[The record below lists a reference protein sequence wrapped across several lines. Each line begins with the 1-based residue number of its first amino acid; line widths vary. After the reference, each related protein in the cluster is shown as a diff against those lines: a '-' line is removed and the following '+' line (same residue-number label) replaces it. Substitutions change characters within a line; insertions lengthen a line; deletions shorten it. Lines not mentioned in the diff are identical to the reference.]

1 MVWMYLNY
9 LLLHPFSPPSSYDD
23 EGSASLSTKAS
34 RLARALDTLPG
45 AFTASPLQLPS
56 LLNHSQ
62 HLTNIFAWFPHQDGP
77 LWPLISFQV
86 IPIFSSHLHCATSQK
101 SHLHS
106 HQHIGCLK
114 VLHCHLL
121 LSSFAL
127 GFIHT
132 PSTYDSPLLILHS
145 PLQTFQFNVPHRHF
159 RPNVLKTKLITLNFF
174 IKIHFSVSPASC
186 VAGLGDNSSSRVH
199 SL

>member
-1 MVWMYLNY
+1 MCSG
-9 LLLHPFSPPSSYDD
+9 HPTGCFQI
-23 EGSASLSTKAS
+23 T
-34 RLARALDTLPG
+34 
-45 AFTASPLQLPS
+45 SPLWLSS

-62 HLTNIFAWFPHQDGP
+62 HLTNILAWFPHQDGP
-77 LWPLISFQV
+77 QIWPLISFQV
-86 IPIFSSHLHCATSQK
+86 IPIFSSLLHCTTSQK
-101 SHLHS
+101 SYLHS
-106 HQHIGCLK
+106 HQHVGYPE

-127 GFIHT
+127 SFIHT
-132 PSTYDSPLLILHS
+132 SSKHDSPLLLPHS

-186 VAGLGDNSSSRVH
+186 VASLRDNSSSRVH
-199 SL
+199 IALPQFQY

>member
-1 MVWMYLNY
+1 MDVPKLPAFASIFSSF
-9 LLLHPFSPPSSYDD
+9 LLWWWRKRLSLYKGQPSCTCSGYP
-23 EGSASLSTKAS
+23 ARCFHST
-34 RLARALDTLPG
+34 
-45 AFTASPLQLPS
+45 SPLQLPS

-62 HLTNIFAWFPHQDGP
+62 HLTNILAWFPHQDGP

-132 PSTYDSPLLILHS
+132 SSTYDSPLLILHS

>member
-1 MVWMYLNY
+1 MMMKEAPLSLQRPAV
-9 LLLHPFSPPSSYDD
+9 LHVLWIPCQVLSQHFTSPTAVSSEPFSTPYKHTCLVPTSW
-23 EGSASLSTKAS
+23 L
-34 RLARALDTLPG
+34 
-45 AFTASPLQLPS
+45 
-56 LLNHSQ
+56 
-62 HLTNIFAWFPHQDGP
+62 
-77 LWPLISFQV
+77 LISFQV

-132 PSTYDSPLLILHS
+132 SSTYDSPLLILHS